1 MTSNLVRSCIRL
13 LVLCFVAVAPLAAA
27 DPVDDRSLVLKP
39 SAPSTDVENGTAYE
53 RAEFTLGTAK
63 RMAVPPEAEV
73 VEEGDGAAI
82 RVFLQKTLSF
92 AGHPP
97 EKMSIRTGRN
107 NLGIASRLDGD
118 ALVVGTYGEF
128 STKEGGA
135 SIKLRFLV
143 PQGTHIERRP
153 GLTGE
158 SSLVHKGPDRE
169 PRDPKN
175 GYWYDYTAPAPGW
188 TKIETKRDAG
198 RGTER
203 DTPKPSVQ

>member
-1 MTSNLVRSCIRL
+1 MTSTLVRSCIRL

-39 SAPSTDVENGTAYE
+39 SAPSADVENGSAYD
-53 RAEFTLGTAK
+53 RAEFPLGMAK
-63 RMAVPPEAEV
+63 RLAVPPEAEI
-73 VEEGDGAAI
+73 VEEGTGAAI

-135 SIKLRFLV
+135 SVKLRFLV
-143 PQGTHIERRP
+143 PKGTQVERRT
-153 GLTGE
+153 GLTGD

-175 GYWYDYTAPAPGW
+175 GYWYGYTAPAPGW
-188 TKIETKRDAG
+188 TKIETKPDV
-198 RGTER
+198 ER
-203 DTPKPSVQ
+203 TLEKK